1 MKGVQQLPCEELP
14 SKSLHRGPGMYQEMK
29 TYRYTVRPRCVKEL
43 QEASDST
50 QAKGMAQEDTTS

>member
-14 SKSLHRGPGMYQEMK
+14 SKSLHRGTGMYQEIK
-29 TYRYTVRPRCVKEL
+29 KYRYTVRPCCVKEL
-43 QEASDST
+43 QEASDSM